1 MNKYEKAATGAV
13 ALMLV
18 AGAAIFLYAP
28 TDYLQGPV
36 QRIFYLHVSSAIA
49 AYGCFAVV
57 LVGGIIY
64 LRAENP
70 VADRFARAGAIVGL
84 VFTTVTLVMGMLWAK
99 PIWNTFWTW
108 DARLTSTLVLW
119 MIYAGYLLVRRLAD
133 PGRQSARLAAVV
145 GIFGFIDVPVVHFS
159 VTWWRTVPPGPIIVH
174 DALPPPMRSRRV
186 FATRALTA
194 RSRWSA
200 RSPSCPTSGRIC
212 RRAISPGQCRLI
224 DFRYAPP
231 SSTGSCRS
239 SSCSATASSTL
250 EWRSGARFSRVEERS
265 PGTCFASRPARGH
278 ARCRASSVPSI
289 SASCRP
295 RQSFGLCSIAR
306 Q

>member
-1 MNKYEKAATGAV
+1 MNKYEKAAAAAV

-18 AGAAIFLYAP
+18 AGAAIFFFAP

-64 LRAENP
+64 LRTENP
-70 VADRFARAGAIVGL
+70 AADRFARAGALVGL

-99 PIWNTFWTW
+99 PIWGTFWTW

-159 VTWWRTVPPGPIIVH
+159 VTWWRTQHPGPIIVN
-174 DALPPPMRSRRV
+174 DALPPQMLV
-186 FATRALTA
+186 TFLLTLACTLVLAAAMIAIRYRIETLLDA
-194 RSRWSA
+194 RLNVSEPAKVIPAKREA
-200 RSPSCPTSGRIC
+200 
-212 RRAISPGQCRLI
+212 
-224 DFRYAPP
+224 
-231 SSTGSCRS
+231 
-239 SSCSATASSTL
+239 
-250 EWRSGARFSRVEERS
+250 E
-265 PGTCFASRPARGH
+265 PAR
-278 ARCRASSVPSI
+278 
-289 SASCRP
+289 
-295 RQSFGLCSIAR
+295 
-306 Q
+306 

>member
-1 MNKYEKAATGAV
+1 MNRYERAAAAAV

-28 TDYLQGPV
+28 ADYLQGVV

-64 LRAENP
+64 PRNESL
-70 VADRFARAGAIVGL
+70 VADRFARAGAIVGV

-119 MIYAGYLLVRRLAD
+119 MIYTGYLLVRRFAD
-133 PGRQSARLAAVV
+133 PGRSAARLAAVV

-159 VTWWRTVPPGPIIVH
+159 VTWWRTQHPGPIIVN
-174 DALPPPMRSRRV
+174 DALPPEMLATFLFTLACTLVLAAVMIGIRYRIETLLDAKQNV
-186 FATRALTA
+186 FE
-194 RSRWSA
+194 
-200 RSPSCPTSGRIC
+200 P
-212 RRAISPGQCRLI
+212 
-224 DFRYAPP
+224 APVIAAP
-231 SSTGSCRS
+231 R
-239 SSCSATASSTL
+239 
-250 EWRSGARFSRVEERS
+250 EPE
-265 PGTCFASRPARGH
+265 PA
-278 ARCRASSVPSI
+278 P
-289 SASCRP
+289 
-295 RQSFGLCSIAR
+295 
-306 Q
+306 